1 MPINYQSK
9 EGKSRKPGTKCLE
22 DILEIDEDP
31 SFVSFIEQC
40 LQWDPEKRM
49 TPE

>member
-31 SFVSFIEQC
+31 SFVSFIEVSFTFYF
-40 LQWDPEKRM
+40 DFM
-49 TPE
+49 